1 MEEHDQAPA
10 EQQNDASGTPAKSKG
25 TVEYSTYQKTL
36 SAEKNAKA
44 KLSELQTELERIRQE
59 KDLAEGN
66 KDKVI
71 EELRKHNDLL
81 KSEFN
86 KTKQTY
92 AWSTL
97 TGEIKREALKSGCK
111 DPDKLIRLM
120 SDEDLRAIEV
130 GDNFSI
136 DSGSLKE
143 VIERSKKDNYFLF
156 ESSPKQVAPGLPG
169 KKPPEEND
177 ITKLSKEEILAR
189 LKRS

>member
-1 MEEHDQAPA
+1 MEEHDQAPG
-10 EQQNDASGTPAKSKG
+10 EQQDEARGAPVKSRRP
-25 TVEYSTYQKTL
+25 VDYETYQKTL
-36 SAEKNAKA
+36 VAEKNAKA
-44 KLSELQTELERIRQE
+44 RLSQLESELEKIRQE

-71 EELRKHNDLL
+71 EELKKHNDLL

-97 TGEIKREALKSGCK
+97 TGEIKREALKNGCK

-120 SDEDLRAIEV
+120 SDEDLSSIEV

-136 DSGSLKE
+136 DPGSLKE

-156 ESSPKQVAPGLPG
+156 ESSPKQAAPGLPG
-169 KKPPEEND
+169 KKAPDQKPKTEAD
-177 ITKLSKEEILAR
+177 IFESYIKG
-189 LKRS
+189 LK